1 VLTRRISGS
10 IGDTASP
17 PREWR
22 ASFNPEGESMQLDVF
37 MAEVFGTMILIL
49 LGDGVVAGVLL
60 AKSKS
65 NNSGWVVIT
74 FAWAFAVFAGVV
86 VAGPFSGAHL
96 NPAVTI
102 GIYANDLLAGN
113 EIDAAL
119 FGTYIAGEM
128 IGAMIGAFLVF
139 LHYYPHWAVTED
151 PGLKLAVFST
161 GPAIRNTVWN
171 FWSEVVGTFVLV
183 FVIFCFGNNAGP
195 ETGGLASLGALPVAF
210 LVLVIGMSLGGTTGY
225 AINPARDLGPRIMH
239 AILPIPGKGSS
250 DWAYSWIPVVGPL
263 VGGVVAAIVYQLIFV
278 TTIVDAA
285 AA

>member
-1 VLTRRISGS
+1 
-10 IGDTASP
+10 
-17 PREWR
+17 
-22 ASFNPEGESMQLDVF
+22 MQLDIF

-60 AKSKS
+60 AKSKA
-65 NNSGWVVIT
+65 NNAGWVVIT

-113 EIDAAL
+113 EID
-119 FGTYIAGEM
+119 
-128 IGAMIGAFLVF
+128 GAFLVF

-183 FVIFCFGNNAGP
+183 FVIFTFGNNVGP
-195 ETGGLASLGALPVAF
+195 VEGGLASLGALPVAF

-278 TTIVDAA
+278 TTIVEAA
-285 AA
+285 S